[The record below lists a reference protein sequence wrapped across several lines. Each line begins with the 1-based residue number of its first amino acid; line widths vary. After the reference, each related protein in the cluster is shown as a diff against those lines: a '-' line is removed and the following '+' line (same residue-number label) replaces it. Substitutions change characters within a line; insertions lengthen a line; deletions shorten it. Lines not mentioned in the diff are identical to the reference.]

1 MILSKAR
8 FSYLCQKELYQ
19 TKSSGSF
26 HCYVLTRISSSLQP
40 SLLDEPRHS
49 KHERLFSF
57 HEEKRIFS
65 IHKSLR
71 RLCTIHYLLSN
82 SMVQCT
88 YAREFQYKEEI
99 WFNQKQEMVSFWPFG
114 LRSLFFSL
122 SLFRFKTEEIE
133 EKQWKLWAKSEV
145 WCSKKLKVAWGN
157 KLDVTYRNRN
167 S

>member
-1 MILSKAR
+1 MAFVVKWTIMILSKAR

-122 SLFRFKTEEIE
+122 SFGSKR
-133 EKQWKLWAKSEV
+133 
-145 WCSKKLKVAWGN
+145 KKLRKNNENYGQKVKSGAR
-157 KLDVTYRNRN
+157 RN
-167 S
+167 